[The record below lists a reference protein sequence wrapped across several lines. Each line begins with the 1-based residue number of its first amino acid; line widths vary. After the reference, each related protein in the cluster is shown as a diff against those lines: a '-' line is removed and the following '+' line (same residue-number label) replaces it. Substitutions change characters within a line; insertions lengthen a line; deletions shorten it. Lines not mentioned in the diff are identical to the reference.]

1 VWCGHDISNERG
13 VCQGC
18 GSPIT
23 QASRIIIANPRTVA
37 HALAAGAAAGPA
49 PNRPDGRTTEI
60 TPTGGPRSAAE
71 PSRSVHTARLVN
83 LIVSAAPGVMGAG
96 EGRPGLVIRF
106 FTAQGQL
113 IAEIHPGEDAYDDAL
128 RLALG

>member
-1 VWCGHDISNERG
+1 M
-13 VCQGC
+13 
-18 GSPIT
+18 
-23 QASRIIIANPRTVA
+23 ANPRTVA
-37 HALAAGAAAGPA
+37 HALAAGAAAGPVGGPSETA
-49 PNRPDGRTTEI
+49 GPM
-60 TPTGGPRSAAE
+60 PTGGPRSAAE

-83 LIVSAAPGVMGAG
+83 LIVSAAPGVPGAG